1 MGVVLAVL
9 VGCGASLAGARNPR
23 KAVLDRVKP
32 CVAAGRMAEAKPI
45 SAFFHPKRQALEAL
59 APYRPRP
66 GQENVVDAATML
78 ERCVAHVLQLPQLPD
93 AVLFT
98 GDLVDRGHPDEYRV
112 LRDLIQPLLDALP
125 VYLMPGNHD
134 DRESL
139 RQSFAEHTYLWQWAP
154 FVQYVIEDHPL
165 RLVALD
171 TLMPRAGHGELCEQR
186 LRWLDDTQDAQ
197 PSRPTVVALHHPPF
211 VTGIGH
217 MDRLSLSGRKGLAE
231 VISRHPQVERVLAG
245 HLHRPITVRFGGN
258 GGQHLP
264 EPGASGCTGSGRRC
278 SRQLCDGTPGLP
290 AALVEWPDPDLA
302 HRLCGRV

>member
-1 MGVVLAVL
+1 MILCQITDTHIKAGRKKAYGVV
-9 VGCGASLAGARNPR
+9 
-23 KAVLDRVKP
+23 DT
-32 CVAAGRMAEAKPI
+32 
-45 SAFFHPKRQALEAL
+45 AL
-59 APYRPRP
+59 
-66 GQENVVDAATML
+66 ML
-78 ERCVAHVLQLPQLPD
+78 ERCVAHVLQLPQRPD

-139 RQSFAEHTYLWQWAP
+139 RQCFADHAYLRQWAP

-171 TLMPRAGHGELCEQR
+171 TLVPRSGHGELCEQR
-186 LRWLDDTQDAQ
+186 LRWLDDTLSTQ

-217 MDRLSLSGRKGLAE
+217 MDRLRLRDCEGLAQ

-245 HLHRPITVRFGGN
+245 HLHRPITVRFGGTVASTCPSPAHQVALDLAEN
-258 GGQHLP
+258 AADCYVMEPPGYQLHWWNGQSLVSHTAFVGEFEGPYPFRMGGQLI
-264 EPGASGCTGSGRRC
+264 
-278 SRQLCDGTPGLP
+278 D
-290 AALVEWPDPDLA
+290 
-302 HRLCGRV
+302 